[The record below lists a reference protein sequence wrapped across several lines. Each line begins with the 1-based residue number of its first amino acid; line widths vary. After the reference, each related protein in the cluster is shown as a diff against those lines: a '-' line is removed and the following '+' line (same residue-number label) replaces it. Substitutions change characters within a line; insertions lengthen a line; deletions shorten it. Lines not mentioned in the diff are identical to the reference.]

1 MSQYSEKTLETVKGL
16 RLIDDTL
23 FRLVAARKE
32 ACQEILR
39 TLLDDPDLIVIQA
52 TPQETVTSIHREIIL
67 DVLCQTKDGKII
79 NVEVQKG
86 ANNDDVRRCRFHLS
100 SITANKTPKG
110 TSFKD
115 VPDVSIVYITE
126 YDALGNNQSFTCS
139 EMCQKVGDSYVPVSD
154 GAKIYYVNT
163 VIKDNT
169 DKSELMDL
177 FLVSD
182 VFDSKKFPE
191 LSKAMK
197 YFKKEEGVSTVCTL
211 VENYAKEYAEEYAK
225 EYAKDQ
231 MVNAAKLLI
240 KKDLSDEE
248 ISTITQLSIEE
259 IKALRNS

>member
-39 TLLDDPDLIVIQA
+39 TLLDDPNLIVIQA

-67 DVLCQTKDGKII
+67 DVLCQIKNGKII

-163 VIKDNT
+163 IIKDNT

-211 VENYAKEYAEEYAK
+211 VENYAKEYAK